1 VTEHKSRL
9 PDQKELERE
18 LSDYL
23 SRKYGDRVKGWTY
36 KVVPEPGFS
45 RNGEDDSGR
54 ACPIRFDMKPAELLA
69 YLDRYIVKQDEAKAI
84 LATKVC
90 THFNRI
96 KFFERHRACADGDQV
111 GLIKNN
117 VIMIGP
123 TGVGKT
129 YMVKLIAEKLGVP
142 FVKGDAT
149 KFSETGYVGGDVED
163 LVRDLVTAADDDLE
177 LAQYGIIYIDEID
190 KIASAQ
196 NIWGLDVSRTGVQRA
211 LLKPME
217 ETEVDLKVPHD
228 PISQIQAIERYRK
241 TGKKEKRSL
250 NTRHILFIVSG
261 AFNGLTD
268 VIKRRVARQAI
279 GFGQPAR
286 DNTPDEA
293 YLSQVTARDLMDYG
307 FESEFIGRL
316 PVVTTFQTLSAEDL
330 LTILENPN
338 NPILTSKRRDFA
350 AYDIDIRFEEEA
362 LRMIAQRAAEEKTG
376 ARSLVSAIERV
387 LIHFEKTLP
396 STEITELLVTPEMV
410 ADPDGELERLLHG
423 EAGPEM
429 EPRLVAVRRQDLE
442 AVKSTA
448 RARQAEFLG
457 RFAPDLSEERLDLV
471 ASLYFELGADLAAA
485 FDTVA
490 TGLRQVQDFETEFL
504 DRTDIHIQFTDRA
517 ADRILRLAR
526 ERQVEAAEL
535 CQGFYEEFQAGLRL
549 IRDKT
554 GQREFRLETQAVE
567 DPQTW
572 LNTAIQ
578 VSYREPLTKG
588 QG

>member
-1 VTEHKSRL
+1 VADKKNRL
-9 PDQKELERE
+9 PDQKQIERE

-23 SRKYGDRVKGWTY
+23 SEKYGDKVKGWSY
-36 KVVPEPGFS
+36 RIVPEPGTFAP
-45 RNGEDDSGR
+45 GEDDDGSCG
-54 ACPIRFDMKPAELLA
+54 INFDMKPAELLA

-96 KFFERHRACADGDQV
+96 KFFEQRRACANGDSV

-163 LVRDLVTAADDDLE
+163 LVRDLVAAADDDLE

-196 NIWGLDVSRTGVQRA
+196 NVWGLDVSRTGVQRA

-241 TGKKEKRSL
+241 TGKKERRTL

-261 AFNGLTD
+261 AFNGLSD
-268 VIKRRVARQAI
+268 IIKRRVSHQPI
-279 GFGQPAR
+279 GFGQPAQEK
-286 DNTPDEA
+286 TEDEA
-293 YLSQVTARDLMDYG
+293 YLAQVTARDLMDYG

-316 PVVTTFQTLSAEDL
+316 PVVSVFESLSAEDL
-330 LTILENPN
+330 LAILHNPN
-338 NPILTSKRRDFA
+338 NPILISKRRDFA
-350 AYDIDIRFEEEA
+350 AYGIDIRFEDEA
-362 LRMIAQRAAEEKTG
+362 LRKIAVRAAEEKTG

-387 LIHFEKTLP
+387 LIHFEKALP
-396 STEITELLVTPEMV
+396 STDLKELLVTAEMV
-410 ADPDGELERLLHG
+410 DDPAGELTRLLDGDFRPDATERLVL
-423 EAGPEM
+423 A
-429 EPRLVAVRRQDLE
+429 RRRDHDLIK
-442 AVKSTA
+442 ASA
-448 RARQAEFLG
+448 RERQPDFVG
-457 RFAPDLSEERLDLV
+457 RFAPPFSEERLDLV
-471 ASLYFELGADLAAA
+471 TELFFDHGADMGAA
-485 FDTVA
+485 FESVLA
-490 TGLRQVQDFETEFL
+490 GVRQVEDYEAGFF
-504 DRTDIHIQFTDRA
+504 DRTDVQLRFTDEA
-517 ADRILRLAR
+517 VDRILRRAR
-526 ERQVEAAEL
+526 TKEVDPTEVCA
-535 CQGFYEEFQAGLRL
+535 GFNEEFEAGFRL
-549 IRDKT
+549 LRDKT
-554 GQREFRLETQAVE
+554 GRREFVVE
-567 DPQTW
+567 ADGVDDPEAF
-572 LNTAIQ
+572 LNSLIQ
-578 VSYREPLTKG
+578 VSYREPLTTG

>member
-1 VTEHKSRL
+1 MAEKKSRL

-18 LSDYL
+18 LSEYL
-23 SRKYGDRVKGWTY
+23 SKKYGDKVKGWSY
-36 KVVPEPGFS
+36 RIAPEPGTFAP
-45 RNGEDDSGR
+45 GEDEDGW
-54 ACPIRFDMKPAELLA
+54 CGIKFDMKPAELLA

-96 KFFERHRACADGDQV
+96 KFFEQRRPCANGDSV

-117 VIMIGP
+117 VIMVGP

-163 LVRDLVTAADDDLE
+163 LVRDLVAAADDDLE

-196 NIWGLDVSRTGVQRA
+196 NVWGLDVSRTGVQRA

-241 TGKKEKRSL
+241 TGKKEKRVI

-261 AFNGLTD
+261 AFNGLSD
-268 VIKRRVARQAI
+268 IIQRRVSHQPI
-279 GFGQPAR
+279 GFGQPAQEK
-286 DNTPDEA
+286 TEAEA
-293 YLSQVTARDLMDYG
+293 YLTQVTARDLMDYG

-316 PVVTTFQTLSAEDL
+316 PVVAVFETLSAADL
-330 LTILENPN
+330 LAILHNPN
-338 NPILTSKRRDFA
+338 NPILVSKRRDFA
-350 AYDIDIRFEEEA
+350 AYGIDIRFEAEA
-362 LRMIAQRAAEEKTG
+362 LRMIAERAAEEKTG

-396 STEITELLVTPEMV
+396 STDVKELLVTAEMV
-410 ADPDGELERLLHG
+410 GDPGSELARLLEGDFRPDAAERLVL
-423 EAGPEM
+423 A
-429 EPRLVAVRRQDLE
+429 RRRDHDLIK
-442 AVKSTA
+442 ASA
-448 RARQAEFLG
+448 RERQPDFVG
-457 RFAPDLSEERLDLV
+457 RFAPPFSEERLDLV
-471 ASLYFELGADLAAA
+471 TKLFFDHGADLGAA
-485 FDTVA
+485 FEAVLA
-490 TGLRQVQDFETEFL
+490 GVRQVEDYEAGFF
-504 DRTDIHIQFTDRA
+504 DRTDVQLRFADEA
-517 ADRILRLAR
+517 VDRILQKAR
-526 ERQVEAAEL
+526 EAEVDPAEV
-535 CQGFYEEFQAGLRL
+535 CAGFNEEFEAGFRL
-549 IRDKT
+549 LRDKT
-554 GQREFRLETQAVE
+554 GRREFVVE
-567 DPQTW
+567 AEGVDDPEAF
-572 LNTAIQ
+572 LNSLIQ
-578 VSYREPLTKG
+578 LSYREPLTTG